1 MRALLLATS
10 YAIGASYS
18 RYLLLARAQASYA
31 CSTRQ
36 CKSQRQA
43 SKSQLT
49 CTIAVPAR
57 GVSGES
63 SRRRHAVDCKQQT
76 RIAEA
81 LRTWLQP
88 ARRTLV
94 AATSPHAT
102 PALENRRG
110 NTYQLSLQRAV
121 ETSRARRRPL
131 VVKHCTSSTCT
142 RQAGRRRQDRTAA
155 LCISRRGGAAKTPKF
170 EDKWEKFCGVPDCYT
185 ELGLFPNATEGADPT
200 SLPSLS
206 LEFHPDKNPGDQRA
220 LRKFNRVA
228 RANEVLTD
236 DEQRKKLDYYTENPS
251 EYWSLY
257 GTFVDFSY
265 APKTSL
271 KGVLFILLV
280 FAALVQPA
288 LQYSKYQEYTKA
300 LVKAALARAPEGA
313 AFRKEADEI
322 VAEESKKRK
331 EGQKDKDDVPRG
343 KSVSQ
348 GNSPEISR
356 EERVARRVR
365 VSVAQGQFIRQG
377 RSLSPLDVQVQC

>member
-1 MRALLLATS
+1 MR
-10 YAIGASYS
+10 
-18 RYLLLARAQASYA
+18 
-31 CSTRQ
+31 
-36 CKSQRQA
+36 
-43 SKSQLT
+43 
-49 CTIAVPAR
+49 
-57 GVSGES
+57 
-63 SRRRHAVDCKQQT
+63 
-76 RIAEA
+76 
-81 LRTWLQP
+81 
-88 ARRTLV
+88 
-94 AATSPHAT
+94 
-102 PALENRRG
+102 
-110 NTYQLSLQRAV
+110 
-121 ETSRARRRPL
+121 
-131 VVKHCTSSTCT
+131 
-142 RQAGRRRQDRTAA
+142 RTAA
-155 LCISRRGGAAKTPKF
+155 LCVLTAAAAAKGPKF

-185 ELGLFPNATEGADPT
+185 ELGLFPNATKAQIRRAYR
-200 SLPSLS
+200 SLS

-313 AFRKEADEI
+313 VFRKEADEI

-331 EGQKDKDDVPRG
+331 KGKKTKMTSQEEKAFLKETLQKLVAKSDLPDEYAFPSLRDNLFVKVALYPLSMFKSGARSSELKKKIASGQVLDADEAQEVIEGYLGGADAWDALSGSEQHKLLSTKCYLKENFDKWQSTR
-343 KSVSQ
+343 Q
-348 GNSPEISR
+348 EAASPLKASTKR
-356 EERVARRVR
+356 E
-365 VSVAQGQFIRQG
+365 IRQRKKG
-377 RSLSPLDVQVQC
+377 APAFVMDE